1 MESDANA
8 SSVVDGSD
16 QLTQGQRDAFDELE
30 RLAAGEPIEQQPA
43 WTRKRMTRSAVT
55 NGKRLHVEPIHENAW
70 SRRFRDI
77 LGEIISDLGG
87 PDNLTEG
94 QRQLARRAATISIE
108 CERLEVRA
116 VSGKSLLETAG
127 AGPDGMT
134 PLQILHEAGRVLHGL
149 ARHGMGGHYVS
160 DLAAKPRYEQDRVI
174 NLLVQAAD
182 IAAKAH
188 VAGSPIDVEIYGM
201 LCDRLNRIFVR
212 LGLERVPRDIT
223 SLPEYLEAA
232 AQQAPQEHAENDR
245 TSFRNDVSTPRAT
258 EPLPQEE

>member
-8 SSVVDGSD
+8 PSVIVDGSD
-16 QLTQGQRDAFDELE
+16 QLTSEQRDALDELT

-43 WTRKRMTRSAVT
+43 WRKKRMTRSAVT

-127 AGPDGMT
+127 PGPDGLT
-134 PLQILHEAGRVLHGL
+134 PLQILHEAGRVLHAL
-149 ARHGMGGHYVS
+149 ARRGMGGDHIS
-160 DLAAKPRYEQDRVI
+160 ALAEKPRHEQDRVI

-212 LGLERVPRDIT
+212 LGLERVARDIT
-223 SLPEYLEAA
+223 SLPEYLDQQAQDLA
-232 AQQAPQEHAENDR
+232 PAQQAQELPTQHASAGE
-245 TSFRNDVSTPRAT
+245 
-258 EPLPQEE
+258 

>member
-1 MESDANA
+1 MESDTTTGDTNI
-8 SSVVDGSD
+8 VDD
-16 QLTQGQRDAFDELE
+16 PLAELA
-30 RLAAGEPIEQQPA
+30 RLAGEQPPPPVWA
-43 WTRKRMTRSAVT
+43 RKHRSAVT

-108 CERLEVRA
+108 CERLEVKA
-116 VSGKSLLETAG
+116 VGGKSMLETAG
-127 AGPDGMT
+127 PGPDGLT
-134 PLQILHEAGRVLHGL
+134 PLQILHEAGRVLHAL
-149 ARHGMGGHYVS
+149 ARRGMGGDHIS
-160 DLAAKPRYEQDRVI
+160 ALAEKPRNEQDRVI

-212 LGLERVPRDIT
+212 LGLERVARDIS

-232 AQQAPQEHAENDR
+232 AQQAQDQAETDR
-245 TSFRNDVSTPRAT
+245 TLTRVNVSTDRAT